1 MQQPVTPENTLG
13 QAFEE
18 EQLKLDDVVRYI
30 TENQAGIKQR
40 MPAKSAY
47 QEAAN
52 EIQRVLQERQ
62 DSLDSALLQPY
73 FGRLDYF
80 VTDGPAVVTRN
91 TGDEIEGGENPPP
104 LRTVYLGITGI
115 PDKGVSSWTSP
126 VARLWYTTGRQDGY
140 TAPAGQV
147 SALVDLKR
155 YLRIRNQRVED
166 INDIFRRLLPAPHAS
181 QNRVLTNALSQTGTE
196 DGQLQVIVE
205 TIEPD
210 QYESI
215 SNTSDKVLVVQGAA
229 GSGKSE
235 IGFHRIAYLLS
246 PFNDVP
252 ERERPTPGST
262 LFVGPS
268 QAFLEYASDIL
279 PQLGVRERIQQTRF
293 SQWIIGQMSRRPRVD
308 TRIWR
313 NLLAPG
319 ETHRFNEQAELFKG
333 SMFMADAI
341 DRHVGEL
348 VSDFRQRAR
357 SLLPLVHQG
366 SGVTVPESRI
376 RELLNGVLPGRGA
389 VDRINRRRENFIKQ
403 LVDSV
408 WLQIRPSPRTNRE
421 DADRIRNDIRDN
433 TVVPWCDRAWEHVD
447 FQEEYVAMLSDPDR
461 MVRLSRDHLSEQD
474 TNALTESAVQ
484 SEKNG
489 FDDSDLGALA
499 YLDHQLNGTISNRY
513 RHIVVDEAQDISP
526 IEFRLLALG
535 SVNKWFTVLG
545 DTAQRL
551 GLHRGIRT
559 WRELD
564 RVFGRSDIKVQ
575 HARTSYRANVH
586 ITRFNNRLLR
596 TFDSNILAP
605 IPFERDGHRVEYHSH
620 LNVEEMYRSVVGRV
634 ARIRSLD
641 GLEGATIAILVRD
654 NTQLNRFERFCRD
667 SGITDIARFGDEH
680 AERSRTIVGRIPDA
694 KGLEYDA
701 VIVMGVN
708 ETFRETLFNQK
719 LLYVATTR
727 AKHHLSLYWSGSQS
741 PILRSV
747 SGRGVVRPDQ

>member
-1 MQQPVTPENTLG
+1 MLRLTTPEDGLNP
-13 QAFEE
+13 AFEE
-18 EQLKLDDVVRYI
+18 EQLKLDDVVQYI
-30 TENQAGIKQR
+30 VENRATIQKG
-40 MPAKSAY
+40 MPARSAY
-47 QEAAN
+47 QETAN
-52 EIQRVLQERQ
+52 QIQRVLQDMQ
-62 DSLDSALLQPY
+62 DTLDSALQQPY

-80 VTDGPAVVTRN
+80 VTDGPSVVMGAS
-91 TGDEIEGGENPPP
+91 GDDEGEETTPR
-104 LRTVYLGITGI
+104 LRTVYLGISGI
-115 PDKGVSSWTSP
+115 PAKGISSWTAP
-126 VARLWYTTGRQDGY
+126 VAKLWYSPSRQDGY
-140 TAPAGQV
+140 TAPAGPV
-147 SALVDLKR
+147 STLVDLKR
-155 YLRIRNQRVED
+155 YLRIRGQRLED
-166 INDIFRRLLPAPHAS
+166 INDIFRRLLSAPSAAP
-181 QNRVLTNALSQTGTE
+181 NKALTSALSQTGVE
-196 DGQLQVIVE
+196 DGQLQIIVE

-279 PQLGVRERIQQTRF
+279 PLLGVRERVQQTRF
-293 SQWIIGQMSRRPRVD
+293 SQWIIGQMSRRPRLD
-308 TRIWR
+308 ARIWR

-319 ETHRFNEQAELFKG
+319 EKVRFNERAELFKG

-357 SLLPLVHQG
+357 SLPPLQHRG
-366 SGVTVPESRI
+366 SGIPVPETRI
-376 RELLNGVLPGRGA
+376 REILNRVLPGRGSA
-389 VDRINRRRENFIKQ
+389 DRVNRRREDFINQ
-403 LVDSV
+403 LVDLV
-408 WLQIRPSPRTNRE
+408 WLQRRPNRRMARE
-421 DADRIRNDIRDN
+421 EIARFRHEIQEN
-433 TVVPWCDRAWEHVD
+433 TVVPWCNQAWEHVD
-447 FQEEYVAMLSDPDR
+447 FQEEYFAMLYDPDD

-474 TNALTESAVQ
+474 ANALMESAVV
-484 SEKNG
+484 SEKDG

-526 IEFRLLALG
+526 IEFRLLSLA
-535 SVNKWFTVLG
+535 SANNWFTVLG
-545 DTAQRL
+545 DTAQRV
-551 GLHRGIRT
+551 GLHRGIRS

-575 HARTSYRANVH
+575 HARTSYRANIH

-596 TFDSNILAP
+596 TFDGNIPAP

-620 LNVEEMYRSVVGRV
+620 LNVDEMHLAVVEQV
-634 ARIRSLD
+634 DRIRSLD
-641 GLEGATIAILVRD
+641 GLEGATMAILVRD
-654 NTQLNRFERFCRD
+654 NAQISRFERFCAD
-667 SGITDIARFGDEH
+667 SGINDIARFGDDQV
-680 AERSRTIVGRIPDA
+680 AGPPTVMGRILNA

-708 ETFRETLFNQK
+708 DTFRETLFNQK
-719 LLYVATTR
+719 LLYLATTR
-727 AKHHLSLYWSGSQS
+727 AKHHLSLFWSGKQS
-741 PILRSV
+741 PILHSV
-747 SGRGVVRPDQ
+747 SDRGVVQPQR